1 MQLTYACDKLSKLRV
16 HFVVFELRASGL
28 KKIKLSYFSYNEFDI
43 QKKTSKNFPY

>member
-28 KKIKLSYFSYNEFDI
+28 KNLSSAIFRTMNLTY
-43 QKKTSKNFPY
+43 KKTSKNFPY